1 MSTFPCSERRP
12 ADSLERDSNVIGDW
26 FRSSSFVTG
35 GVEQQRSLRCELLVV
50 LLLLAWANTSLL
62 AGEWNHAWAFFPSR
76 VAAGE
81 WWRLLTHP
89 FVHVSWYHLLLDSAA
104 FLMLYAEMCAR
115 PRWQRLGA
123 VLSCAFGSL
132 VAALSSPIVA
142 GNGFGGLSGIA
153 HGLMVLS
160 ALGMV
165 RGNERA
171 QRCAGWIALSCVIGK
186 ALLEAITGDVL
197 LSFVHMGL
205 MGSPVAAC
213 HAGGV
218 VGGLLFWLILG
229 RVGRKRGRDF
239 GRM

>member
-1 MSTFPCSERRP
+1 MATIRCSERRP
-12 ADSLERDSNVIGDW
+12 ADSVGHDSNVIGDW
-26 FRSSSFVTG
+26 IRSSSFVTG
-35 GVEQQRSLRCELLVV
+35 VVEQQRGVRCELLIV
-50 LLLLAWANTSLL
+50 LLLLVWANTSLL
-62 AGEWNHAWAFFPSR
+62 AGEWNHAWAFSPSR

-89 FVHVSWYHLLLDSAA
+89 FVHVSWYHLLLDGAA
-104 FLMLYAEMCAR
+104 FLMLYTEMSAWSR
-115 PRWQRLGA
+115 RQRLMA

-142 GNGFGGLSGIA
+142 GNGFCGLSGIA

-165 RGNERA
+165 RGKERA
-171 QRCAGWIALSCVIGK
+171 QRCAGWIALSCVIAK

-218 VGGLLFWLILG
+218 VGGVLAWLIIARIRFVSTDAG
-229 RVGRKRGRDF
+229 GEK
-239 GRM
+239 